1 MAQKDSIE
9 KYAKI
14 SELAKDFNYT
24 AKLYGCSFILFLIL
38 IK

>member
-24 AKLYGCSFILFLIL
+24 AKLYGCSFYFVFNNIN
-38 IK
+38 